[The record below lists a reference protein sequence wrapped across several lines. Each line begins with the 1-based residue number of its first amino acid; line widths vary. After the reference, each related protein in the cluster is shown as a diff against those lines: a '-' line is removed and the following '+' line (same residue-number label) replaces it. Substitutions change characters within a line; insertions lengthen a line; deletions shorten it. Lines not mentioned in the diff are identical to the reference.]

1 MANENVLRG
10 NAWVCGDFVD
20 ANKILPDQY
29 WKGAANLGSLNAAEL
44 GKGAMAGIDP
54 TFGARALAGQYTFIV
69 AGKNFGGGGKSI
81 EHPIFAI
88 KGAGVKAVIAES
100 FSRYFFRNATNNGVP
115 VLICE
120 GVTGK
125 IRTDDEL
132 EVNLTKGEI
141 RNITT
146 GVTLRSKPM
155 PEIAVKILE
164 AGGYI
169 PYMKQRL
176 AAK

>member
-1 MANENVLRG
+1 MAKETVLRG
-10 NAWVCGDFVD
+10 KAWVCGDFTD
-20 ANKILPDQY
+20 ANKILPDQF
-29 WKGAANLGSLNAAEL
+29 WKGGANLGSLNAAEL

-54 TFGARALAGQYTFIV
+54 TFGAKALAGEYSFIV

-81 EHPIFAI
+81 EHPIYAI

-100 FSRYFFRNATNNGVP
+100 FSRYFFRNATNNGLPILV
-115 VLICE
+115 CE

-125 IRTDDEL
+125 VKTGDEL
-132 EVNLTKGEI
+132 EVDPSKGEVRNLTTG
-141 RNITT
+141 TT
-146 GVTLRSKPM
+146 LHSRPM
-155 PEIAVKILE
+155 PEIAIKILE

-169 PYMKQRL
+169 PYTKQRL